1 MTTIDQCFFLCPLS
15 FQKIFI
21 GGVSLDTQD
30 LVFRSFFAQFGEIE
44 DAVIVKDRTTG
55 LSRGFGFVVYRSVEA
70 AQAVMARATTL
81 ELDGRLV
88 TFVCVDPSPRHGWT
102 DAGTIGTIACTG
114 VITLPCYFV
123 CMRRK
128 HVTD

>member
-1 MTTIDQCFFLCPLS
+1 M
-15 FQKIFI
+15 
-21 GGVSLDTQD
+21 SLDTQD

-70 AQAVMARATTL
+70 AQAVMARSSTL

-88 TFVCVDPSPRHGWT
+88 HFVDYS
-102 DAGTIGTIACTG
+102 D
-114 VITLPCYFV
+114 
-123 CMRRK
+123 
-128 HVTD
+128 